1 MALKNVRNLTA
12 GHLRAGD
19 WFFGPKGTIGDTV
32 PNGDEASIPGD
43 VKALAALKPPLLAIE
58 AVGSAA
64 PAPAPAP
71 KPAPAPVVAPVPLVV
86 PDNE

>member
-12 GHLRAGD
+12 GHLRAGE

-32 PNGDEASIPGD
+32 PSVDEASIPED
-43 VKALAALKPPLLAIE
+43 VMALAKLSPPLLAIE
-58 AVGSAA
+58 AVGAAA

-71 KPAPAPVVAPVPLVV
+71 VVAPEPLVV
-86 PDNE
+86 PDNG